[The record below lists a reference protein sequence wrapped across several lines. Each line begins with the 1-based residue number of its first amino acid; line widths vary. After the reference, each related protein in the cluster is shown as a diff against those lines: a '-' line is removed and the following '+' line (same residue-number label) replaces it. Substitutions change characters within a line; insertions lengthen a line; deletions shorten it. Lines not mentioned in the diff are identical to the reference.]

1 MSRLKEEWRPV
12 VGFEGRYEVSDWGNV
27 ASLNYNHTGKWGLL
41 SLTPNH
47 KGGYLRVILCKDG
60 KKYYQSVHRLVY
72 EAFVG
77 EIPEGLEVNHM
88 DEDKNNCAVWNL
100 NLLTRKQNNDWGTR
114 NERASKALTNH
125 PAISKAVVAK
135 NPITLKVVYEFPST
149 MEAERSGGYEH
160 SRICACCNG
169 KQKTHKGLIWQW
181 A

>member
-1 MSRLKEEWRPV
+1 MSRLKEEWRPIKN
-12 VGFEGRYEVSDWGNV
+12 FEGLYEGSDWGRI

-60 KKYYQSVHRLVY
+60 KRYYKSVHRLVY

-77 EIPEGLEVNHM
+77 EIPEGLEVNHI
-88 DEDKNNCAVWNL
+88 DENKNNNAVWNL
-100 NLLTRKQNNDWGTR
+100 NLLTCEQNNNYGTR
-114 NERASKALTNH
+114 NERAAKALTNH
-125 PAISKAVVAK
+125 PAFSKPVFAC
-135 NPITLKVVYEFPST
+135 NPETLEIVYEFPST
-149 MEAERSGGYEH
+149 MEAERSGGYDH